1 MTRST
6 SLPTRRLIP
15 ACLAAAMACAAC
27 SGYGPSGLKPGAGQS
42 EVIAAMGAPTA
53 EHPPPSGLPG
63 AAKRLEYARGPMGK
77 HTYMLDFDAQGRLL
91 AWEQVL
97 TEKRFFEVRKGWTQ
111 EQLRQWLGTP
121 SNIRGVGWR
130 GQKVWSYRFESPFC
144 VWFEVSVEQGLV
156 TETGQGPDPQCDN
169 KDNDIRDR

>member
-1 MTRST
+1 M
-6 SLPTRRLIP
+6 
-15 ACLAAAMACAAC
+15 AAACVAC
-27 SGYGPSGLKPGAGQS
+27 SGYGPSGLKAGASQA
-42 EVIAAMGAPTA
+42 EVLAAMGPPTA
-53 EHPPPSGLPG
+53 EHPPPASAPA

-111 EQLRQWLGTP
+111 EELRRWLGTP

-144 VWFEVSVEQGLV
+144 VWFEVSVEQGRV